1 LTGFTVSVFILGTNQ
16 TFKIYEELLKV
27 VSIHNTTKG
36 IEIFYD
42 LIDLLTINKIDLTK
56 FVTICDY
63 T

>member
-1 LTGFTVSVFILGTNQ
+1 MTGFTVSVFILGTNQ